1 MTEVYQFKAALN
13 EHSYQ
18 SETYSYTITVSEWS
32 YVDLDVLNFGHLIDL
47 VGATHSGAIYVA
59 NKQKFFDKFEI
70 ETGEN
75 VGLGG
80 GGGGSIYNAKQAAVN
95 P

>member
-1 MTEVYQFKAALN
+1 MTEVYQFKAALS

-18 SETYSYTITVSEWS
+18 SETYSYIIMTSEWS
-32 YVDLDVLNFGHLIDL
+32 YIDLDVLNFGHLIDL
-47 VGATHSGAIYVA
+47 VNATHSGAVYVA

-70 ETGEN
+70 EIGEN

-80 GGGGSIYNAKQAAVN
+80 ENVGGAWYRV
-95 P
+95 

>member
-18 SETYSYTITVSEWS
+18 SETYSYIIMTSEWS
-32 YVDLDVLNFGHLIDL
+32 YVDLDVLSFGHLIDL

-75 VGLGG
+75 VGLS
-80 GGGGSIYNAKQAAVN
+80 GGGGSIYNAIQAAVN